1 MFDYIKGILAGKEP
15 SLAVVDAGGIGY
27 SLKIALCTYEK
38 LPQVSEPVKLFCYM
52 AVREDDI
59 SLYGFL
65 DTRERRMFLSLI
77 SVSGIGPNIGLRIL
91 SNTSIEVLS
100 SAIRDANADLLTQV
114 KGIGKKTAERM
125 ILELRNTLVDADRDH
140 GESDSV
146 LADAVSALTGIG
158 YTVKEA
164 EAAVKK
170 AAKKVDS
177 GCTVEEIIRECLKM

>member
-1 MFDYIKGILAGKEP
+1 MFDYIKGNLAGKEP

-27 SLKIALCTYEK
+27 SMKIPLCTYER
-38 LPQVSEPVKLFCYM
+38 LPEVSEPVTLLCYM

-59 SLYGFL
+59 SLYGFI
-65 DTRERRMFLSLI
+65 DPRVRRMFTSLI
-77 SVSGIGPNIGLRIL
+77 SVSGIGPNIALRIL

-100 SAIRDANADLLTQV
+100 SAIRDANANLLTQV

-125 ILELRNTLVDADRDH
+125 ILELRNTLVDADKSDGGR
-140 GESDSV
+140 DSV
-146 LADAVSALTGIG
+146 LSDAISALTGIG

-170 AAKKVDS
+170 AIKKMGS
-177 GCTVEEIIRECLKM
+177 GSTVEEIIRECLKM